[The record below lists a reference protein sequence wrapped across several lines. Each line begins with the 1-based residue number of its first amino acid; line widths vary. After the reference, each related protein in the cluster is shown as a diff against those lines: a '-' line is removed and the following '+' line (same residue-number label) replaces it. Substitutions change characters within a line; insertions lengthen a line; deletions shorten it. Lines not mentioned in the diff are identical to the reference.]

1 MLEDPQ
7 KILTFNF
14 PKGDVSLSLY
24 TDIWANFYLLTIRYM
39 TWVAQVIGHDVPSP
53 KLPDFLGIG
62 HIKPKVCPDIRIGIC
77 SLNLYADIW
86 ANFGLR
92 H

>member
-1 MLEDPQ
+1 
-7 KILTFNF
+7 
-14 PKGDVSLSLY
+14 
-24 TDIWANFYLLTIRYM
+24 M

-77 SLNLYADIW
+77 SLKLYLLSETVCGYLGKLLPFYD
-86 ANFGLR
+86 
-92 H
+92 